1 MPWIFYWIGACM
13 PATYFIALMRAIV
26 LRGASLADFWSSLLV
41 LAGMGVGL
49 FALCAVRF
57 SKKIG

>member
-1 MPWIFYWIGACM
+1 M
-13 PATYFIALMRAIV
+13 PATYFITLMRAIV
-26 LRGASLADFWSSLLV
+26 LRGASLADFWSSLLI